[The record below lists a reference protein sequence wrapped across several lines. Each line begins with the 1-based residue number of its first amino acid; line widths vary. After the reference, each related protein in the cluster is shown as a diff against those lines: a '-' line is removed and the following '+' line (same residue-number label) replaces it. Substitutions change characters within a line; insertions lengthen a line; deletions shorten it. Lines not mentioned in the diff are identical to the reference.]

1 MIHTHNGRDDD
12 DDDAV
17 ADGGLVYLEYMP
29 SLAPFT
35 HSILNVQHRKTQK
48 THIQRWRENKIH
60 KSADIILNE
69 DMIHKKSQLFSVKF
83 WLICA
88 YKDSRF
94 LRHVHVRLWTHG
106 QCYVP

>member
-48 THIQRWRENKIH
+48 THIQRE
-60 KSADIILNE
+60 
-69 DMIHKKSQLFSVKF
+69 
-83 WLICA
+83 
-88 YKDSRF
+88 
-94 LRHVHVRLWTHG
+94 
-106 QCYVP
+106 